1 MENMGFE
8 IYTDNENIQRIK
20 YQESERKINNQIIN
34 IEGLEDWIYP
44 NEWFEKRYSD
54 VFSAA
59 VLCKINVAKEPII
72 RFQLT
77 EKGLEEVDKLNL

>member
-1 MENMGFE
+1 MGFE

-20 YQESERKINNQIIN
+20 YQESERKINDQIIN
-34 IEGLEDWIYP
+34 IEGLEDGIYP
-44 NEWFEKRYSD
+44 NEWFEKRYST